1 MRNMQ
6 RPMNVPS
13 PATASGGTELN
24 RQPSRP
30 MNVPSPATASG
41 GTQLNLHQPSRPL
54 QPPLQRRLSASSTNN
69 NVVAERGVTERQI
82 SNRSVVDIHRR
93 STDPPANT
101 STTVPL
107 SSTQRASRRVSDD
120 GNGVSML
127 VRQSSISSKK
137 KWSKTGKMK

>member
-54 QPPLQRRLSASSTNN
+54 QPPLQRR
-69 NVVAERGVTERQI
+69 QK
-82 SNRSVVDIHRR
+82 
-93 STDPPANT
+93 
-101 STTVPL
+101 TV
-107 SSTQRASRRVSDD
+107 
-120 GNGVSML
+120 
-127 VRQSSISSKK
+127 SIFDQQQCCC
-137 KWSKTGKMK
+137 